1 MRRYGSVFRQRRK
14 GISMENSNQR
24 IALVTGA
31 NRGIGFAVAEKL
43 ARKQMTVILGCRN
56 QEKGT
61 QARTQLAEEGLNIHD
76 TLIDVTDTTSIHA
89 AIGRIRDTYGRLDV
103 LVNNAGI
110 QIDRDTDIL
119 ALSQVVLQNT
129 LETNA
134 FAPLLLCQVAI
145 PLMLANNY
153 GRIVNISSTLGSLN
167 DMANPESDHAEE
179 LFPAYRMSKTLL
191 NAVTVL
197 AAKTLRG
204 SNILVNATCP
214 GWTRTDLGGPRAPLS
229 PQEAAETPVWLAM
242 LPDGGPTGGF
252 FRNRQPIPW

>member
-1 MRRYGSVFRQRRK
+1 MKQ
-14 GISMENSNQR
+14 SNRR

-31 NRGIGFAVAEKL
+31 NRGIGFAVAEQL
-43 ARKQMTVILGCRN
+43 ARKGMTVILGCRDA
-56 QEKGT
+56 EKGAL
-61 QARTQLAEEGLNIHD
+61 ARTQLEREDLDIQD
-76 TLIDVTDTTSIHA
+76 TLMDVTDAASIHA
-89 AIGRIRDTYGRLDV
+89 AMGKIRDTFGRLDV

-110 QIDRDTDIL
+110 QIDGDTEIL
-119 ALSQVVLQNT
+119 SLAQVMLQNT

-134 FAPLLLCQVAI
+134 FAPLLLSQAVI
-145 PLMLANNY
+145 PMMRTNGY

-167 DMANPESDHAEE
+167 DMANPDSDHDDVSS
-179 LFPAYRMSKTLL
+179 PAYRMSKTLL

-197 AAKTLRG
+197 LAKAVG
-204 SNILVNATCP
+204 NSNILVNAVCP
-214 GWTRTDLGGPRAPLS
+214 GWTRTDLGGPKAPLS